1 MHRLSMSLWEKHF
14 QYIELNEV
22 QRQRGDPLFADI
34 LNRVRLGNQT
44 TEDIS
49 VFSSRITQQ
58 PLDCLL
64 IFQTNQQVHGFNE
77 QKLLQISDTATITI
91 HSHDQL
97 SVQGKRKLHVPENR
111 HLTGGLNSV
120 LRLAVGA
127 RVSIVKNLD
136 ISDGLVN
143 GANGSISAIRLN
155 KDHPL
160 DGVIMVK
167 FENEQIGKSARST
180 LPLSLQSEGLP
191 ITVTTSRFSLGS
203 ESTFVVNRTQYPLTL
218 AWSAT
223 IHKVQGQTVE
233 QVSLSF
239 EGARFTA
246 GQAYV
251 GLSRVKSLSGLHLT
265 TFDDMKIKVNRTAL
279 LEMERLRSSR

>member
-1 MHRLSMSLWEKHF
+1 MHNQHEYIPLSNEKKNSLKCKLQHLKVLIIDEISMVGSQTLINIHKRLKEINAEQSEDIPFGGVSILAVGDLLQLPPVGDSPVFASPKNAMHRLSMSLWEKHF

-22 QRQRGDPLFADI
+22 QIQRGDPLFTDI

-49 VFSSRITQQ
+49 VLSSRITQQ
-58 PLDCLL
+58 PLDCLH
-64 IFQTNQQVHGFNE
+64 IFPTNQQVHDFND

-97 SVQGKRKLHVPENR
+97 SVQGKRKLHIPENR
-111 HLTGGLNSV
+111 HLTGGLHSV

-180 LPLSLQSEGLP
+180 LPLSLQSEGVP
-191 ITVTTSRFSLGS
+191 ITVTTS
-203 ESTFVVNRTQYPLTL
+203 
-218 AWSAT
+218 
-223 IHKVQGQTVE
+223 
-233 QVSLSF
+233 
-239 EGARFTA
+239 
-246 GQAYV
+246 
-251 GLSRVKSLSGLHLT
+251 
-265 TFDDMKIKVNRTAL
+265 
-279 LEMERLRSSR
+279 